1 MIPVI
6 VKLCES
12 PSRAGGLLMI
22 NYEIRGDDRSH
33 YVAYVDDNRPFLW
46 KPTVVEAIL
55 RNKLNLIVKARCQ
68 QLKGKNVDIPI
79 FIESTAKDLQNIRCE
94 TGVE

>member
-1 MIPVI
+1 MINY
-6 VKLCES
+6 
-12 PSRAGGLLMI
+12 

-55 RNKLNLIVKARCQ
+55 RNKLNLIVEARCQ
-68 QLKGKNVDIPI
+68 QLKDKNVDIPI
-79 FIESTAKDLQNIRCE
+79 IIESTAKDLQNIFYGRNPHYRSSTWKRE
-94 TGVE
+94 QQLGAAM